1 MRALLL
7 TLLIAAPVI
16 AAPVKA
22 QGGWRTTLTDKV
34 SKETVALT
42 SSNAAFRLGEGE
54 TLHPEIH
61 ARDLFVE
68 YETLL
73 VLPGA
78 GIQRVT
84 LEVEGGLGSLELIDP
99 NDPSRRVSIDITEE
113 RGAPLAL
120 PGSDLPEILV
130 RVSFKRTGVQ
140 AARLRT
146 LWDARLTN
154 GSWYDFEPV
163 PAWAAQAPPLAGAAA
178 GDEALLGRAL
188 LEVKGCT
195 SCHKPGARASLAV
208 GESRGPEDYRALV
221 DASWLWRGQR
231 ALSAEDSQ
239 WLEESELLH
248 SSPPLNTLV
257 ADKGCLDPADKR
269 TPRFELNDQERAA
282 LSAGIES
289 AKRVVGDPA
298 PIDEG
303 RRRFEILGCA
313 ICHSVNGDSQPSLGR
328 ELERAEGRA
337 PDLGDAGW
345 RLKEAWISD
354 ILSGAKSA
362 HRPDL
367 SFKERMPSFPHEL
380 ARPIASFLTA
390 SAGTPEEE
398 AEPEREDLAILASAG
413 RDLASTEQMA
423 CVSCHDLGERASST
437 IGPYN
442 LSTIPERLRREWF
455 SAFMISPARLQPGTT
470 MTGLDQG
477 GESVAHDILQGDL
490 SLQAEALWIWSQHAL
505 ELAEPVGTLTPERG
519 VIGAEPVVHEAEFDG
534 EVLRCIGTPEGVH
547 FGWSAADGR
556 LRDAWVNPYIAPGDG
571 GRERRG
577 EVIWSA
583 PQGPS
588 IITGTKPTAWPSE
601 IEGGAHELSRAR
613 SGEWGVSR
621 RYGSLAMHET
631 ASGLIVPEAVVYRS
645 LELSGIKRSERYWFR
660 PGPGELKI
668 EAVTGCD
675 ALKHPAPEGE
685 APWIELI
692 PHPGQT
698 ECSLRIAL
706 RP

>member
-7 TLLIAAPVI
+7 TLLL

-22 QGGWRTTLTDKV
+22 QGGWRTTLTDKL
-34 SKETVALT
+34 SNETVTLT
-42 SSNAAFRLGEGE
+42 SPNAAFRLGEGE

-73 VLPGA
+73 VLPGT

-84 LEVEGGLGSLELIDP
+84 LEVVGGLGSLELIDP
-99 NDPSRRVSIDITEE
+99 NDSTRRVTIDITEE

-195 SCHKPGARASLAV
+195 SCHKPGPRTSLAV
-208 GESRGPEDYRALV
+208 GESRSPEEYRALV
-221 DASWLWRGQR
+221 DTSWLWRGQQP
-231 ALSAEDSQ
+231 LPAEDTQ
-239 WLEESELLH
+239 WLEASELLQ
-248 SSPPLNTLV
+248 SSPPLKTLV
-257 ADKGCLDPADKR
+257 SNKGCLDPTDKR

-313 ICHSVNGDSQPSLGR
+313 VCHSVNGDSQLFLGR
-328 ELERAEGRA
+328 KLKRAGGQA

-345 RLKEAWISD
+345 RLKEAWIEG
-354 ILSGAKSA
+354 ILNGSKSA

-367 SFKERMPSFPHEL
+367 SFKERMPSFPHGL
-380 ARPIASFLTA
+380 ARPIANFLAA
-390 SAGTPEEE
+390 SAGTPEEKL
-398 AEPEREDLAILASAG
+398 EPEREELAILASAG

-423 CVSCHDLGERASST
+423 CVSCHYLGERAPST
-437 IGPYN
+437 VGPYN
-442 LSTIPERLRREWF
+442 LSTIPERLRSEWF
-455 SAFMISPARLQPGTT
+455 SAFMISPARLQPETT

-490 SLQAEALWIWSQHAL
+490 SQQAEALWIWCQHAH
-505 ELAEPVGTLTPERG
+505 ELAEPVGTLTQERG
-519 VIGAEPVVHEAEFDG
+519 VIGAEPAVHEAEFDG
-534 EVLRCIGTPEGVH
+534 ENLHCVGTPEGIH
-547 FGWSAADGR
+547 FGWSATDGQ
-556 LRDAWVNPYIAPGDG
+556 LRDAWVNPYIASGEG
-571 GRERRG
+571 ERERRG
-577 EVIWSA
+577 EIIWRA
-583 PQGPS
+583 PDGPS
-588 IITGTKPTAWPSE
+588 LISGAKPSVWPSS
-601 IEGGAHELSRAR
+601 GSDSAHELSRAS

-621 RYGSLAMHET
+621 RDGSLAMHET
-631 ASGLIVPEAVVYRS
+631 ASGLVVPEAVIYRS
-645 LELSGIKRSERYWFR
+645 LELSGIKRSARYWFR

-668 EAVTGCD
+668 EAVKGCD

-698 ECSLRIAL
+698 ECSLRVAL

>member
-7 TLLIAAPVI
+7 TLLL

-34 SKETVALT
+34 SGETVALT
-42 SSNAAFRLGEGE
+42 SPNAAFRLGEGE
-54 TLHPEIH
+54 TLHPEIY

-73 VLPGA
+73 VLPGT
-78 GIQRVT
+78 GIHRIT
-84 LEVEGGLGSLELIDP
+84 LEIEGGLGSLELIDP
-99 NDPSRRVSIDITEE
+99 NDPSRRVTIDITEE

-163 PAWAAQAPPLAGAAA
+163 PAWATQAPPLAGAAA

-188 LEVKGCT
+188 LELKGCT
-195 SCHKPGARASLAV
+195 SCHKPGAQASLAV
-208 GESRGPEDYRALV
+208 GKSRSPEAYRKLV
-221 DASWLWRGQR
+221 DASWLWRGQH
-231 ALSAEDSQ
+231 ALATEDSK

-248 SSPPLNTLV
+248 SSPPLNTLLP
-257 ADKGCLDPADKR
+257 DKGCLDPKDKR
-269 TPRFELNDQERAA
+269 TPRFKLNKQERAA

-298 PIDEG
+298 PMDEG
-303 RRRFEILGCA
+303 RRRFELLGCA
-313 ICHSVNGDSQPSLGR
+313 TCHSVNSSTQLSLGR
-328 ELERAEGRA
+328 TLERTEGQA
-337 PDLGDAGW
+337 PDLGDSGW
-345 RLKEAWISD
+345 RLKEKWIAD
-354 ILSGAKSA
+354 VISGTKSA

-367 SFKERMPSFPHEL
+367 SFKERMPSFPEEL
-380 ARPIASFLTA
+380 ARPIASFLAA
-390 SAGTPEEE
+390 SAGTPKEE
-398 AEPEREDLAILASAG
+398 AEPEPEDITILASAG

-423 CVSCHDLGERASST
+423 CVSCHYLGERAPST
-437 IGPYN
+437 LGPFN
-442 LSTIPERLRREWF
+442 LTTMTSRLRREWF
-455 SAFMISPARLQPGTT
+455 SAFMISPARLQPETT
-470 MTGLDQG
+470 MTGLDWG
-477 GESVAHDILQGDL
+477 GESVAHDILQGEL
-490 SLQAEALWIWSQHAL
+490 SLQAEALWIWCQHAH
-505 ELAEPVGTLTPERG
+505 ELAEPVGTLTQERG

-534 EVLRCIGTPEGVH
+534 ETLRCVGTPEGLH
-547 FGWSAADGR
+547 FGWSAAGGQ
-556 LRDAWVNPYIAPGDG
+556 LLEAWINPYIASVEGE
-571 GRERRG
+571 RERRG
-577 EVIWSA
+577 EVIWRA
-583 PQGPS
+583 PDGPS
-588 IITGTKPTAWPSE
+588 LITGAKPAVWPSKASE
-601 IEGGAHELSRAR
+601 SAYELSRSK
-613 SGEWGVSR
+613 SGEWGASR
-621 RYGSLAMHET
+621 RDGSLAMHET
-631 ASGLIVPEAVVYRS
+631 ASGFVVPGAVIYRN
-645 LELSGIKRSERYWFR
+645 LELSGIKGAERYWFR

-675 ALKHPAPEGE
+675 ALKHPAPDGE

-698 ECSLRIAL
+698 ECSLRVAL
-706 RP
+706 RL